1 MHFYTYDGSFEGL
14 LTVVFEAYE
23 RKEWPTQ
30 IGKEGEAPPGIFATH
45 HFVPT
50 QEDKAK
56 RVWKGLGKK
65 LSRAAWENVYKA
77 YLWEQPGFEMLIFQ
91 FVRLVFSSPKEGIE
105 ENFAET
111 YVQKMAV
118 VGKQMHREKHR
129 MEAFIRF
136 QRTQDGLFVAPISP
150 DFNVLPLVVEHFEK
164 RYADQT
170 WLIYDVR
177 RQYGAYYDLEQV
189 SIVSLEE
196 TPLDLRK
203 GQLSPDILTSVEP
216 MYQQLWQAYFDHVN
230 IPERKNKKLHLRHM
244 PKRYWKYLTEK
255 KPRTQ
260 AHQPIQNKQVPT
272 GRPRLTS

>member
-50 QEDKAK
+50 QEEKAK
-56 RVWKGLGKK
+56 RVWDGLGKK
-65 LSRAAWENVYKA
+65 LSKTAWENVYKA
-77 YLWEQPGFEMLIFQ
+77 YLWEQPGFEMLLFQ
-91 FVRLVFSSPKEGIE
+91 FVRLVFSSTKEGIE
-105 ENFAET
+105 ENFAEPC
-111 YVQKMAV
+111 VQKMAA
-118 VGKQMHREKHR
+118 VGKQMFREKHR

-136 QRTQDGLFVAPISP
+136 QRTQDGLYIAPISP
-150 DFNVLPLVVEHFEK
+150 DFNVLPLVVPHFEK
-164 RYADQT
+164 RYADQP

-177 RQYGAYYDLEQV
+177 REYGAYYDLEQV
-189 SIVSLEE
+189 NMVSLEE
-196 TPLDLRK
+196 APLGLRK
-203 GQLSPDILTSVEP
+203 GQLSPDILTQVEP
-216 MYQQLWQAYFDHVN
+216 FYQQLWQAYFDHVN

-255 KPRTQ
+255 KPRVQ

-272 GRPRLTS
+272 GVMRLNA